1 MTEILRIERLHKSF
15 GENEVLHGV
24 DLSVETGETI
34 VILGASGSGKSTLLR
49 CINFMETPTSGRIY
63 LNGVPQGTSRT
74 GRDGVETIT
83 YAERDLC
90 KTRAQIGMV
99 FQQFNLFPHMTAL
112 QNVLEGPVT
121 VLGKSRKE
129 ATELAMAQLSRIGLA
144 DKADSYPSHLS
155 GGQQQRVAIARALAM
170 EPAVMLFDEV
180 TSALDPELVGEVLKA
195 IRELSNEGR
204 TLLVVTHELGFAYAV
219 ADRILFLHDG
229 RIHEEGT
236 PDQLLLR
243 PRQERTREFLS
254 GHTLFRLPEMAADTG
269 DTDRENV

>member
-1 MTEILRIERLHKSF
+1 MTEILRIEDLHKSF
-15 GENEVLHGV
+15 GETEVLHGV
-24 DLSVETGETI
+24 DMSVETGETI
-34 VILGASGSGKSTLLR
+34 VILGSSGSGKSTLLR

-63 LNGVPQGTSRT
+63 LNGDLQGTLRT

-112 QNVLEGPVT
+112 QNVVEGPIT
-121 VLGKSRKE
+121 VLGKSREE
-129 ATELAMAQLSRIGLA
+129 ATALAMAQLSKIGLA
-144 DKADSYPSHLS
+144 DKAGAYPSHLS
-155 GGQQQRVAIARALAM
+155 GGQQQRVAIARALVM

-204 TLLVVTHELGFAYAV
+204 TMLVVTHELGFAYAV

-229 RIHEEGT
+229 HIHEEGT
-236 PDQLLLR
+236 PDQLLMR

-254 GHTLFRLPEMAADTG
+254 GHTLFRLPEAAADS
-269 DTDRENV
+269 DTEIT